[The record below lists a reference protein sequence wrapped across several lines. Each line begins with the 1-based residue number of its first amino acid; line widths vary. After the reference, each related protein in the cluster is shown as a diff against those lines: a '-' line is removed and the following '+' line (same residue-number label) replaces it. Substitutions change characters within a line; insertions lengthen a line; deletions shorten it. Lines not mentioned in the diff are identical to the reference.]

1 MASPSPLSLPA
12 PRPRAVRVLPPPH
25 PLPLPPLFGYSN
37 PLSLSFSLLFAEEGS
52 LRRYSLLPLRPT
64 GRMIAPKGPSRARRA
79 FSTYMRV
86 TAFHPPV
93 CQEEGRGREGGRG
106 REKDSRLEIRS
117 IGLIGLRRH
126 GLAARAP
133 PIARTTREEDMICC
147 RTFVHTCD
155 KNDARLVLDDGEEDD
170 ARSRSI

>member
-1 MASPSPLSLPA
+1 MSIYKPRGVALAPLSARPSSSRRPCTTSSSPS
-12 PRPRAVRVLPPPH
+12 
-25 PLPLPPLFGYSN
+25 PLPPLFGYSN

-133 PIARTTREEDMICC
+133 PIARTQHGRRI
-147 RTFVHTCD
+147 
-155 KNDARLVLDDGEEDD
+155 
-170 ARSRSI
+170 